1 MSSVVSDSMVSE
13 DLSILSSVF
22 FLRFHFI
29 NSFASSI
36 SFSSEAISSELVASI
51 DSFLAIAV
59 SSRASAL
66 NASSTFYISSVS
78 LSSCC

>member
-36 SFSSEAISSELVASI
+36 SFSSEATSSELVASI
-51 DSFLAIAV
+51 DSILAIAV